1 MRNMAIS
8 GRYITNAMLIPSM
21 LVVLLLGML
30 FSILNATAISEQEAE
45 KIFNKHCSICH
56 NGVTAVDFNKLLE
69 KLRDWASKYSDIDTA
84 VKQEYGAENYDALMK
99 EMKRMTPTISDEE
112 FKKLYD
118 FFKNYFEKMRQAKPL
133 QPTAT
138 ITLTVVQ
145 TVTKTSP
152 VYAHA
157 TLTIKEGAPGETVK
171 LISTASLVS
180 VAIIAIAIILL
191 VYRIKT
197 LRVR

>member
-1 MRNMAIS
+1 MRNMAAS
-8 GRYITNAMLIPSM
+8 ERHITNAMLVPSM
-21 LVVLLLGML
+21 LVILLLGVL
-30 FSILNATAISEQEAE
+30 FNISIATAISEQEAE

-69 KLRDWASKYSDIDTA
+69 KLRDWASKYPDINMA
-84 VKQEYGAENYDALMK
+84 VKQEYGAENYDVLMK

-138 ITLTVVQ
+138 ITLTVMQ

-157 TLTIKEGAPGETVK
+157 TLTVKEGSPGETAK
-171 LISTASLVS
+171 LISTASLVG
-180 VAIIAIAIILL
+180 VVIIAIAVILL
-191 VYRIKT
+191 VYRMKAMGAK
-197 LRVR
+197 